1 MPGRERMKPS
11 KKPQDLLLNQ
21 ITSKVTR
28 FSVMR
33 YLYITI
39 TLSFTALF
47 MTSCTFNNSPA
58 LGVIPTATI
67 SPTPVVT
74 LEPTSTLDPFK
85 DFAGKDCTNWKDPCP
100 AKFDDWKSGR
110 LLAYIKTIAILFS
123 EKVMKTEFK
132 MGKQGLDG
140 EFPYFTKKST
150 LSTGRI
156 IDTCTMSLEN
166 NPFKFVAH
174 FFIPDAPGGPFSE
187 EDLGLYFDIAQYKN
201 IGGSSGYL
209 TYYSMKG
216 WRDILFNKMSYTMPR
231 NEKSSAEFAKKV
243 GNIPESENII
253 WDSRYLQVDENKVL
267 IDKWVTTGIIP
278 KELES
283 RVLEP
288 WVWAESCYQKR
299 VVTGK

>member
-1 MPGRERMKPS
+1 MKPS
-11 KKPQDLLLNQ
+11 NKPQDLLLNQ
-21 ITSKVTR
+21 IISKVTR

-33 YLYITI
+33 YLYITVI
-39 TLSFTALF
+39 LSCAALLMTACSVNGF
-47 MTSCTFNNSPA
+47 QVP
-58 LGVIPTATI
+58 GVISTETI
-67 SPTPVVT
+67 SPTPTAT
-74 LEPTSTLDPFK
+74 LIPTATEDPFK
-85 DFAGKDCTNWKDPCP
+85 DFAGKDCTNWEEPCP

-110 LLAYIKTIAILFS
+110 LLAYVKTIATPFS
-123 EKVMKTEFK
+123 EKVMNTEFK

-140 EFPYFTKKST
+140 EFPYFTQKFT

-156 IDTCTMSLEN
+156 IDTCTMFPEN

-174 FFIPDAPGGPFSE
+174 FFIPDAPGGPFSQ
-187 EDLGLYFDIAQYKN
+187 EDSGLYFDIAQYKN
-201 IGGSSGYL
+201 IDGSSGYL
-209 TYYSMKG
+209 TYFSLKG
-216 WRDILFNKMSYTMPR
+216 WRDLLFNKMSYTMPR

-243 GNIPESENII
+243 GNIPEDENII